1 MRAERGLALIQEAKT
16 DGRSGAAKIILKG
29 KFQAEF
35 SSLEIIQI
43 NEGLGVSLPFQFWF
57 QISRIQLSSL
67 KISLALSYFS
77 LLAQIPLK

>member
-43 NEGLGVSLPFQFWF
+43 NERLGISLPSQFW
-57 QISRIQLSSL
+57 L
-67 KISLALSYFS
+67 KI
-77 LLAQIPLK
+77 PLRYLKFNSARSKSA